1 MDSLDFEEVKGDS
14 DEVGEEEE
22 GEFSELDMFELDE
35 VARRAAR
42 KYSISVS
49 QELSLGMSSIVSR
62 HGNAH

>member
-35 VARRAAR
+35 EARRAAR
-42 KYSISVS
+42 KYSMSVS

-62 HGNAH
+62 HGNSH